1 MENKN
6 IDNLT
11 EEQTELLR
19 RNLAVSEDIL
29 KKTEYIR
36 KYIRWQKIWGIINIL
51 IIAVPLIIG
60 VVYLPPL
67 FRDYLNQI
75 ASLSK

>member
-6 IDNLT
+6 IDSLT

-19 RNLAVSEDIL
+19 RNLVVSEDIL

-36 KYIRWQKIWGIINIL
+36 KYIKWQKIWGIINIL
-51 IIAVPLIIG
+51 IILIPIIIG
-60 VVYLPPL
+60 VVYLPP
-67 FRDYLNQI
+67 FFKDYLSQI